1 MSTLISL
8 KDIGKNFG
16 DVEALSNVNLEISR
30 GEVVGL
36 VGGNGAGKTT
46 LLRIIS
52 GVYNPSEGSIEF
64 EDGVDGNALF
74 ICFPVSSYIFMVIVE
89 NLSPT

>member
-1 MSTLISL
+1 MSALIKL
-8 KDIGKNFG
+8 KDIGKKFG

-52 GVYNPSEGSIEF
+52 GVYSPSEGSIQF
-64 EDGVDGNALF
+64 EEGVNGNAFRLGVV
-74 ICFPVSSYIFMVIVE
+74 PESTGLYYR
-89 NLSPT
+89 